1 MMRSMYS
8 AVSGLRAH
16 QTKMDVIGNNIA
28 NINTVGYK
36 KSQVAFQDLLNQLVR
51 GAGAPQDGKG
61 GTNPQQVGLGV
72 GIGSINTIQTQGNT
86 QATDSPTDVMID
98 GEGFFVVTDDTNFEN
113 RYYTRAGNFTFDRAG
128 NLVTADGYK
137 VLGYGADEDGNIT
150 SEIRPIVVNRSETVA
165 PTTTRNIQ
173 FDGNLD
179 SRMDLP
185 YEAVETQDASGK
197 KYKLVLNNDGIYKTD
212 TIIRDSLGNGY
223 KVEFEIS
230 KKIDNVN
237 GEFLDADGNWKEEYN
252 ITLYDTKEAAL
263 ADLNH
268 LSGQWQY
275 RVLSIKPE
283 GSDGK
288 TITPADTGFQD
299 LAFSSE
305 GKLTTGSSLKIKI
318 EGAETGFGEK
328 DGSGNYNNI
337 INVHLSQLHQYADDT
352 SAKPKILEGNT
363 AGVIEGFSISPNGE
377 VVGQFS
383 NGEKKTLGQLI
394 LAKFDNS
401 MGLQKLGGNLFTD
414 TRNSGEPQVG
424 KPGASGYGSTKSGSL
439 EMSNVDISMEFTE
452 MITTERGFQANSRII
467 TTSDEMLQEL
477 VNMKR

>member
-212 TIIRDSLGNGY
+212 TII
-223 KVEFEIS
+223 
-230 KKIDNVN
+230 KKS
-237 GEFLDADGNWKEEYN
+237 FLY
-252 ITLYDTKEAAL
+252 
-263 ADLNH
+263 
-268 LSGQWQY
+268 
-275 RVLSIKPE
+275 
-283 GSDGK
+283 
-288 TITPADTGFQD
+288 
-299 LAFSSE
+299 
-305 GKLTTGSSLKIKI
+305 
-318 EGAETGFGEK
+318 
-328 DGSGNYNNI
+328 
-337 INVHLSQLHQYADDT
+337 
-352 SAKPKILEGNT
+352 
-363 AGVIEGFSISPNGE
+363 
-377 VVGQFS
+377 
-383 NGEKKTLGQLI
+383 
-394 LAKFDNS
+394 
-401 MGLQKLGGNLFTD
+401 LF
-414 TRNSGEPQVG
+414 
-424 KPGASGYGSTKSGSL
+424 
-439 EMSNVDISMEFTE
+439 
-452 MITTERGFQANSRII
+452 
-467 TTSDEMLQEL
+467 
-477 VNMKR
+477 